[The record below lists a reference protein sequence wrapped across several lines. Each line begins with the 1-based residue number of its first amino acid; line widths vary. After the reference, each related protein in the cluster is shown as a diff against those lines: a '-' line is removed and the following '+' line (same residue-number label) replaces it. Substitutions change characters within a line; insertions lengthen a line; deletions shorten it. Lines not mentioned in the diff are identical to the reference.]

1 MVCALARRA
10 PITPSAAASVVAPG
24 TFLTVSDQSLRGRLL
39 VSTPGLRDPN
49 FDRTVVLVLEHD
61 ADGALGLVLNRPS
74 ATPVGDVLPS
84 WRDIA
89 SDPPV
94 VFAGGPVDGSAAICL
109 ASTRPGVVDDAVRPI
124 SPTVGV
130 VDLDSNPGDLA
141 TDVAYIRV
149 FAGYAGWTAGQLDE
163 EIEAGGWFVV
173 ESLPGD
179 AFTATPAGLWRTV
192 LRRQGGKLALFA
204 TYPADPVHN

>member
-1 MVCALARRA
+1 MA
-10 PITPSAAASVVAPG
+10 
-24 TFLTVSDQSLRGRLL
+24 DQSLRGRLL

-74 ATPVGDVLPS
+74 ATPVGDVLPT
-84 WRDIA
+84 WQDIA

-109 ASTRPGVVDDAVRPI
+109 GSTRPGTAADAVRPI

-130 VDLDSNPGDLA
+130 VDLDSDPSLLS
-141 TDVAYIRV
+141 TDVAYVRV

-163 EIEAGGWFVV
+163 EISVGGWFVV
-173 ESLPGD
+173 DALPGD
-179 AFTATPAGLWRTV
+179 AFTAAPGGLWRTV
-192 LRRQGGKLALFA
+192 LRRQGGKLAMFA
-204 TYPADPVHN
+204 TYPGDPSHN